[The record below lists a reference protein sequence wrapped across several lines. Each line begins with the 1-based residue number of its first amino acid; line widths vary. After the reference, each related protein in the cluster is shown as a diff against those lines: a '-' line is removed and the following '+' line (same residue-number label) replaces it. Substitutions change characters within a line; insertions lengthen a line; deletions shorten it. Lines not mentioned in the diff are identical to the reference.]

1 MVFTDTINLG
11 IPFSMCTRK
20 IWHAI
25 HWWTNSS
32 FERKILIFSV
42 QILSFGRKYRA
53 NTRDVDNLDALYL

>member
-1 MVFTDTINLG
+1 M
-11 IPFSMCTRK
+11 
-20 IWHAI
+20 HAENMAYGTLLDVL
-25 HWWTNSS
+25 HVS